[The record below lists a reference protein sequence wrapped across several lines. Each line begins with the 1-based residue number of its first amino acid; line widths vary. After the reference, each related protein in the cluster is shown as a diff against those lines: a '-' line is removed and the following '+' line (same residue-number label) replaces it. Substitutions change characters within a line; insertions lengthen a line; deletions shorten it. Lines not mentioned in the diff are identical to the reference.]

1 MGKRTLSQ
9 SGRDDFC
16 MTMQTGYQI
25 GRGGWRWR
33 GGVGRR
39 YSCGKKGRGNCMKA
53 AVYYETGGPEVFRY
67 EELPDPTVRPGGV
80 IIDVKAV
87 GIQGGDLL
95 HRSGG
100 VMATTPHVVGYQA
113 AGVIREAGDRVETV
127 RPGQGVVTPT

>member
-1 MGKRTLSQ
+1 MGNRTFNH

-16 MTMQTGYQI
+16 ITMRLGYQV
-25 GRGGWRWR
+25 GRGGGRWR

-39 YSCGKKGRGNCMKA
+39 YSCGKKGRGCRMKA

-95 HRSGG
+95 DRSGG
-100 VMATTPHVVGYQA
+100 VMGTP
-113 AGVIREAGDRVETV
+113 RTV
-127 RPGQGVVTPT
+127 RGCQ